1 MPNIKVSNEVGVNE
15 DCGSQNDSLNTVG
28 SDTISIASDH
38 EDYFADK
45 LEAVETPYSSEL
57 GGGVSCGGYAHFS
70 RGICRANAADQS
82 ASRTTYLNSASTL
95 NSSLNSALTLNAK
108 MPSDFGDIVC
118 STPAKHDNTHQP
130 NSDIS
135 IIARSSNVFA
145 GETDNE
151 ATPLADLSAI
161 TTGVNTYSNI
171 EYDYDGDD
179 DENSLEVS
187 NLNDSQSTE
196 EGDSL
201 NIVVKRDGRHSGRV
215 VDRLVRYHS
224 GSDMSASFDSTL
236 NDDST
241 LSIVDPA
248 VPTSPYNKYTGVNA
262 PVVNPIVPEDTPG
275 YSPPRNTYPMPTL
288 PYPIPGYAHTAAPNN
303 VSDTSSVTMSKSD
316 LSVQTTV
323 PLHSGTSVNY
333 SSSAQDAARGQRSY
347 NLTSQSAIATSNYY
361 HNFYPALRVGAA
373 NYVSP
378 MSSMYATDMFPN
390 GGANVKPPLVRSTSI
405 TSSGVDVPVVE
416 ADSYNKSEEP
426 AASTI
431 AKCIDVPDY
440 SPVARVREVK
450 TIKKRRFTKTKVTC
464 PTLNKG
470 NNNPSETEEDEEE
483 EEKLEASQT
492 SDNASEAITELCSGS
507 NVNIRNIHRGD
518 RSLND
523 VSMVS
528 LNDSANGNDVI
539 QSASMLS
546 SQADMPPRTP
556 TGYLAPAP
564 PPIRMDGYYPRA
576 PMDAC
581 PRAPIP
587 QRTQMPR
594 FPGDNKNTSGSGK
607 QHDIDHGARAMFR
620 GVTYYPR
627 GPTDQPQMLGTP
639 HIFQR
644 PLSRNTSATSINKRR
659 MGYRGFSHFNA
670 NNNIVSYD
678 PASMDDTVS
687 VYTCT
692 YSYTIVLKC

>member
-1 MPNIKVSNEVGVNE
+1 MTNIKVPSAVNE
-15 DCGSQNDSLNTVG
+15 DCDSQNDSLNTVG

-38 EDYFADK
+38 EDYFANT
-45 LEAVETPYSSEL
+45 LEPDETPYSSEQ

-70 RGICRANAADQS
+70 RGIRANVADQS
-82 ASRTTYLNSASTL
+82 ASSTTYLNSGSFM
-95 NSSLNSALTLNAK
+95 NSSSTPNAK
-108 MPSDFGDIVC
+108 MLSDYIHDGSV
-118 STPAKHDNTHQP
+118 STSIANHNNPRRHHNT
-130 NSDIS
+130 SAS
-135 IIARSSNVFA
+135 SSNVFA

-179 DENSLEVS
+179 DENSLDVS

-224 GSDMSASFDSTL
+224 GSDMSASIDSTL

-241 LSIVDPA
+241 LSIVDPV
-248 VPTSPYNKYTGVNA
+248 VPTSPYNNDTAVNA
-262 PVVNPIVPEDTPG
+262 PAVNPIG
-275 YSPPRNTYPMPTL
+275 YPPSRYTYPMPTL
-288 PYPIPGYAHTAAPNN
+288 PYPIPGYAHTAVPTN

-316 LSVQTTV
+316 ISGQTTV
-323 PLHSGTSVNY
+323 PLPSGTSVNY

-390 GGANVKPPLVRSTSI
+390 GGAKPPLVRSTII
-405 TSSGVDVPVVE
+405 TSSDTDVPVVE
-416 ADSYNKSEEP
+416 ADSYKYNKSEEP

-464 PTLNKG
+464 PTFNKG
-470 NNNPSETEEDEEE
+470 NNNQSETEEEE
-483 EEKLEASQT
+483 EEKLEASKT
-492 SDNASEAITELCSGS
+492 SENASEAITELCSGS
-507 NVNIRNIHRGD
+507 NVNTLNIHRGD

-523 VSMVS
+523 ALNEARMVS
-528 LNDSANGNDVI
+528 LNDSANGNDVS

-546 SQADMPPRTP
+546 SQADTPPRTP
-556 TGYLAPAP
+556 TGYLAPVP
-564 PPIRMDGYYPRA
+564 PPIRMDGYYPRGMT
-576 PMDAC
+576 MDAC

-594 FPGDNKNTSGSGK
+594 YPGDNKNTSGSDK
-607 QHDIDHGARAMFR
+607 QHNIDHGARAMFR

-627 GPTDQPQMLGTP
+627 GPTDQPQMLGNP

-644 PLSRNTSATSINKRR
+644 PLSRNTSATSINNRR

-687 VYTCT
+687 
-692 YSYTIVLKC
+692 